1 MTSPIS
7 LLTAFSVPLKNLSSR
22 LSECSLVVPKLMP
35 AEKPKGRRC
44 PMATPQEPQKPQRFV
59 ERRQPEGEPPSE
71 IPSELVVWQARQ
83 RFALTLGA
91 VLFVLLLVGGVM
103 VLLLLQEWRTSLAQA
118 PSTPKPSSQ
127 LAQTL
132 PPPPATANPAVAPP
146 MEAPPLPV
154 MTIQPQ
160 QPPQMPPPSVQPQR
174 PPTPAPPPKAVVDY
188 LEQLRR
194 IEMQRKKEAKN
205 IWLAVAALGDLVKA
219 MQGVAGSGDILDAP
233 SNYDPQKTLQTFA
246 TYQTNF
252 AQLRQWLHRLQPP
265 PECLALHQAYDQALQ
280 AHIRTVAQLQER
292 VQMRDLAGTA
302 MMGLTAQGQITSA
315 LQTADGELA
324 AVCARYGI
332 QKFFSIGDD

>member
-1 MTSPIS
+1 
-7 LLTAFSVPLKNLSSR
+7 
-22 LSECSLVVPKLMP
+22 
-35 AEKPKGRRC
+35 
-44 PMATPQEPQKPQRFV
+44 MATPQEPQKPQRFV

-103 VLLLLQEWRTSLAQA
+103 ALFLLREWRTSLAQV
-118 PSTPKPSSQ
+118 PSMPKPSSR

-132 PPPPATANPAVAPP
+132 PLPSATANPAVAPP
-146 MEAPPLPV
+146 MEAPLPPV
-154 MTIQPQ
+154 VTIQP
-160 QPPQMPPPSVQPQR
+160 QPPQMPSSPTQPQPPPS
-174 PPTPAPPPKAVVDY
+174 PASPPKAVVDY

-194 IEMQRKKEAKN
+194 IEMRRKREAKN
-205 IWLAVAALGDLVKA
+205 IWLAIAALGDLVKA
-219 MQGVAGSGDILDAP
+219 MQGIASSGDILDTP
-233 SNYDPQKTLQTFA
+233 SNYAPQKTLQTFA

-280 AHIRTVAQLQER
+280 AHINTVGKLQER
-292 VQMRDLAGTA
+292 VQMKDLAGTA
-302 MMGLTAQGQITSA
+302 MMGLTAQGQISSA
-315 LQTADGELA
+315 LQAADGELA

-332 QKFFSIGDD
+332 QKFFSIGDE